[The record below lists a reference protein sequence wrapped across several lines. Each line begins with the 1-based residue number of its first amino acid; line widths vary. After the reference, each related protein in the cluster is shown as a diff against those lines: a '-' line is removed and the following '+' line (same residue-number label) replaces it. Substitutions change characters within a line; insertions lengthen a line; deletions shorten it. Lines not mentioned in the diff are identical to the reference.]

1 MHLTQRIQNPIIRR
15 LLLQTLI
22 PRTSSSIPLERI
34 RHPRVLNRPIPN
46 RNTHAALRISTSPD
60 KTRIIR
66 LLLLQIRILSR
77 GLHAHIQLGVCNLN
91 IQRRVGLERAG
102 QIFPARGVADGEV
115 ALQTDAVDLG
125 VVGFD
130 QFDDVLG
137 GGCFVA
143 GVFNAVVVVVELRG
157 WVCGGGGSEGDG
169 DVGFADGF
177 VEDVLAV
184 GAVVVEGC
192 TLLTRS
198 DADTGGTV
206 GHTFVNNIPGNT
218 LALVVSNHLGDMV
231 LHGLDECLVG
241 PGSTSDCMVSISY
254 PHRLGT
260 TRIPQLGNC

>member
-34 RHPRVLNRPIPN
+34 RHPRVLIRPIPN

-137 GGCFVA
+137 GGCFGA
-143 GVFNAVVVVVELRG
+143 AEFDAVVVVVQFHGR
-157 WVCGGGGSEGDG
+157 VCGGGGGGEGDG

-177 VEDVLAV
+177 VEDVVAV
-184 GAVVVEGC
+184 GAVFVEGC
-192 TLLTRS
+192 MPLD
-198 DADTGGTV
+198 DADMEGV
-206 GHTFVNNIPGNT
+206 LWDIPSLT
-218 LALVVSNHLGDMV
+218 
-231 LHGLDECLVG
+231 
-241 PGSTSDCMVSISY
+241 TS
-254 PHRLGT
+254 
-260 TRIPQLGNC
+260 Q

>member
-1 MHLTQRIQNPIIRR
+1 MA
-15 LLLQTLI
+15 
-22 PRTSSSIPLERI
+22 LE
-34 RHPRVLNRPIPN
+34 
-46 RNTHAALRISTSPD
+46 
-60 KTRIIR
+60 
-66 LLLLQIRILSR
+66 
-77 GLHAHIQLGVCNLN
+77 
-91 IQRRVGLERAG
+91 
-102 QIFPARGVADGEV
+102 
-115 ALQTDAVDLG
+115 TDAVDLG

-137 GGCFVA
+137 GGCFGA
-143 GVFNAVVVVVELRG
+143 AEFDAVVVVVQFHGR
-157 WVCGGGGSEGDG
+157 VCGGGGGGGEGDG

>member
-1 MHLTQRIQNPIIRR
+1 M
-15 LLLQTLI
+15 
-22 PRTSSSIPLERI
+22 
-34 RHPRVLNRPIPN
+34 
-46 RNTHAALRISTSPD
+46 
-60 KTRIIR
+60 
-66 LLLLQIRILSR
+66 
-77 GLHAHIQLGVCNLN
+77 
-91 IQRRVGLERAG
+91 
-102 QIFPARGVADGEV
+102 

-192 TLLTRS
+192 TLL
-198 DADTGGTV
+198 DPMLIQEELWD
-206 GHTFVNNIPGNT
+206 IPSLT
-218 LALVVSNHLGDMV
+218 TSQAIHLP
-231 LHGLDECLVG
+231 L
-241 PGSTSDCMVSISY
+241 
-254 PHRLGT
+254 
-260 TRIPQLGNC
+260 